1 VLPKCISSNW
11 AISDIN
17 SKTEV
22 DSEASDVMKRAAAKR
37 LIERYYYQLTDG
49 CGDNDCRNGN
59 CASCSA
65 FVYKNCS
72 RNELAVHALHLFK
85 QKARLCEAHPA
96 KIAKWPSKNEED
108 ATTSMSCVNSLTD
121 CSRTVPSSGIGVRID
136 GGIDVG
142 GGGEGGGGGGGGGS
156 SSGIGGGGVFYPL
169 GLRSLGFRSKE
180 QPSTSN
186 TKPGSLRH
194 ESTLSV
200 KNFLTENRLI
210 EVIKECKKDND
221 WSKLIRQIGAVFH
234 DPDAIIL
241 SFRREDD
248 STLSKETHRAMQF
261 DLDKDLDELETE
273 SEQANSSAAAAAAAA
288 AQSDSVLESTVMDSK
303 NLEYV
308 TVDIPSVR
316 RAFKALMEIPEL
328 PFQRS
333 LIQAIGSLSKN
344 LDVDLRY
351 HKPIEKNPNY
361 INIFIIIMEIPFLND
376 SEFIDSAFP
385 DFCNTIGQLPLQS
398 QVKLARVWSKYPAS
412 RLQNMVHSLHQLI
425 TVRVM
430 KGEVQWGRGCP
441 VNDDSGISGAARVMK
456 ILYYACMLGGVY
468 DSKELINE
476 EKKLNGPDDLLG
488 AMAAE
493 LKDQKKSM
501 EDPLGKALGVSPIHC
516 RKPLVPFEDFVN
528 DLLNEYLDVGTDFS
542 YHKSESSS
550 NKFSFVNHSFLLT
563 TCSKHTVMYFD
574 NRIHML
580 NERRTSL
587 IQTLVHGAPTMP
599 YLRLKIRRDSLIESA
614 LSMLELVA
622 KDNPQDLKKQ
632 LIVEFEGEQGVDE
645 GGVSKEFFQL
655 VVEDIFNPDFGMFT
669 YKEETGQYWFNPSS
683 LENDG
688 QFTLIGIVLGLA
700 IYNSAI
706 LDIHF
711 PMVVYRKLMGKKGT
725 FSDLMDVDPRLAQ
738 SLQDLLDCED
748 EVEHIYMQTFC
759 LSYQDVF
766 GNVVTQNLKEN
777 GDQIT
782 VTNANKQEFVSLYA
796 DYLLNWSVERQ
807 FRAFKCGFRMV
818 TNESPLHALF
828 RPEEV
833 ELLVCGS
840 KQFDFHALEEATE
853 YDGGFTNDS
862 VTIRNFWSVVH
873 DFTEEQQRKLLQFTT
888 GTDRVPIGG
897 LSKVKL
903 IIARNGPDSDR
914 LPTSHTCFNVLLLPD
929 YSNREKLQ
937 DRLLK
942 AINYSKGFGM
952 L

>member
-1 VLPKCISSNW
+1 MNPHKVKKNPGGDQ
-11 AISDIN
+11 AASDIN

-49 CGDNDCRNGN
+49 CGDNDCRNEN
-59 CASCSA
+59 CASCNA

-72 RNELAVHALHLFK
+72 RNQLAVHALHLFK

-96 KIAKWPSKNEED
+96 KIAKRPSESEEN
-108 ATTSMSCVNSLTD
+108 ATTSVSCMKSGDLNVHG
-121 CSRTVPSSGIGVRID
+121 TVSGSGISVRLD
-136 GGIDVG
+136 
-142 GGGEGGGGGGGGGS
+142 GGGS
-156 SSGIGGGGVFYPL
+156 SSSAGGVRAHYPVAMVF
-169 GLRSLGFRSKE
+169 GTKEE

-186 TKPGSLRH
+186 MKPSAH
-194 ESTLSV
+194 QESTLSV
-200 KNFLTENRLI
+200 KNFLTEQKLI
-210 EVIKECKKDND
+210 EIIKECKKDGN
-221 WSKLIRQIGAVFH
+221 WSKLIHIIGAVFNN
-234 DPDAIIL
+234 PDAIIL
-241 SFRREDD
+241 SFRRKDD
-248 STLSKETHRAMQF
+248 VSLSKETHRAMQL
-261 DLDKDLDELETE
+261 DLDKDMDEQENE
-273 SEQANSSAAAAAAAA
+273 NEPCRSAK
-288 AQSDSVLESTVMDSK
+288 SDSVMESTVMDSES
-303 NLEYV
+303 LEYV

-328 PFQRS
+328 PFQCS
-333 LIQAIGSLSKN
+333 LIQAICSLSKN
-344 LDVDLRY
+344 LDVELRY
-351 HKPIEKNPNY
+351 RKPIEKNPNY
-361 INIFIIIMEIPFLND
+361 INIFIIIMEIPFLYEP
-376 SEFIDSAFP
+376 EFIDSAFP

-398 QVKLARVWSKYPAS
+398 QVKLAHVWSKYPAQQLKS
-412 RLQNMVHSLHQLI
+412 MVCSLHQLI

-456 ILYYACMLGGVY
+456 ILYYASMLGGIY
-468 DSKELINE
+468 DSKQLIDE
-476 EKKLNGPDDLLG
+476 EKKLNDADVNFHELVG
-488 AMAAE
+488 AVAAE
-493 LKDQKKSM
+493 PKDQRKPI
-501 EDPLGKALGVSPIHC
+501 EDPLGKELGISPIHC
-516 RKPLVPFEDFVN
+516 RTPLVPFEDFVN

-542 YHKSESSS
+542 YYKSESSNS
-550 NKFSFVNHSFLLT
+550 KFSFVNHSFLLT

-599 YLRLKIRRDSLIESA
+599 YLRLKVRRERLIEDA
-614 LSMLELVA
+614 LVA
-622 KDNPQDLKKQ
+622 VSSSGLF
-632 LIVEFEGEQGVDE
+632 VFFSSSFESLLLYLTCMDMLHYSIIHHVSMQSTLQICDGVDE

-725 FSDLMDVDPRLAQ
+725 FTDLKDVDPILAR
-738 SLQDLLDCED
+738 SLHDLLQYDG
-748 EVEHIYMQTFC
+748 EVEKEFMQAFC
-759 LSYQDVF
+759 ISYRDVF
-766 GNVVTQNLKEN
+766 GNVITQNLKEN
-777 GDQIT
+777 GDQIP
-782 VTNANKQEFVSLYA
+782 VTNANKREYVNLYA
-796 DYLLNWSVERQ
+796 DYLLNRSVERQ

-862 VTIRNFWSVVH
+862 ATIRNFWSVVH

-914 LPTSHTCFNVLLLPD
+914 
-929 YSNREKLQ
+929 
-937 DRLLK
+937 
-942 AINYSKGFGM
+942 
-952 L
+952 